1 MAWNPSPK
9 VADCREIA
17 RKWGHQQVIVIAL
30 NVADCKIEMATYGET
45 KALCAEAK
53 RLGDNA
59 YQAVMDHYEDDVLP
73 GARLSPANASRLPPE
88 RSGGRQDAVV
98 RHSSCGGEA

>member
-73 GARLSPANASRLPPE
+73 GARLSPAN
-88 RSGGRQDAVV
+88 DAVEA
-98 RHSSCGGEA
+98 RAPGASLPTAGSAMNGGGK